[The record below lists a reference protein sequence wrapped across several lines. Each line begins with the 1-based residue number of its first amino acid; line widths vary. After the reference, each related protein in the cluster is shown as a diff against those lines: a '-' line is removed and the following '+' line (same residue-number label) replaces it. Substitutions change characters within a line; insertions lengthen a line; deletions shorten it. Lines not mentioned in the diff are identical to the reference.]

1 MEHIILHSDLNNFFA
16 SVEAVKNPLLRG
28 KCFAVAGDP
37 EKRHGIILAKSQEAK
52 KLGIR
57 TGETIWEA
65 RQKCK
70 DLILVKPD
78 MPAYHHYSKL
88 VHEIYRRYTDKIEP
102 FGIDEAWLDVSGS
115 TRLFGCG
122 AKIAYEIRQ
131 KIKEELG
138 MTVSIGV
145 SYNKIFAKLGS
156 DLKKPDATTVISK
169 ENFKSVVHPLPVS
182 DLLFVG
188 RSTKEKLHQH
198 GIRTIG
204 DLAETDPDFLKLL
217 LGKIG
222 ISLYQYAIGS
232 EQIGTDVLEPPEVK
246 SISNSVTSSEDLA
259 TPNDVR
265 MQLMLLA
272 EQVSSRMRH
281 KHLHGTLITLF
292 IRDTNFRT
300 ITRQRNLPLP
310 TNNAAEIANECYTL
324 FQQNYDLSVPIRCIG
339 LGVSKLTPDSGDLQL
354 TLWDLNN
361 ERVKEQTLDQ
371 TVDQLRDRY
380 GFNCIVRGG
389 CLHQHLKNYTV
400 PNEPGEVSSFC
411 TLPGC
416 HI

>member
-1 MEHIILHSDLNNFFA
+1 MERIILHSDLNNFFA

-28 KCFAVAGDP
+28 KSFAVAGDP

-52 KLGIR
+52 KFGIR

-78 MPAYHHYSKL
+78 MPAYHHYSRL
-88 VHEIYRRYTDKIEP
+88 VHEIYRQFTDKIEP
-102 FGIDEAWLDVSGS
+102 FGIDEAWLDVTGS

-122 AKIAYEIRQ
+122 AKIAHEIRK
-131 KIKEELG
+131 KIRDELG
-138 MTVSIGV
+138 MTVSVGV
-145 SYNKIFAKLGS
+145 SYNKVFAKLGS
-156 DLKKPDATTVISK
+156 DLKKPDATTIISK
-169 ENFKSVVHPLPVS
+169 ENFKNIVHPLPVS

-188 RSTKEKLHQH
+188 RSTREKLYQH

-204 DLAETDPDFLKLL
+204 QLAEANPDFLTFL
-217 LGKIG
+217 LGKTG
-222 ISLYQYAIGS
+222 ALLYQYAIGS
-232 EQIGTDVLEPPEVK
+232 EHIAADVLEPPEVK
-246 SISNSVTSSEDLA
+246 SISNSVTSSEDLSTA
-259 TPNDVR
+259 EDVR
-265 MQLMLLA
+265 TQLMLLA

-281 KHLHGTLITLF
+281 KHLHGTLVTLF
-292 IRDTNFRT
+292 IRDTHFRS

-310 TNNAAEIANECYTL
+310 TNNAMEIAKECYSL
-324 FQQNYDLSVPIRCIG
+324 FQQHYDLSTPIRCIG
-339 LGVSKLTPDSGDLQL
+339 LGVSKLSPDNGDLQL
-354 TLWDLNN
+354 ALWDLNN
-361 ERVKEQTLDQ
+361 KRIQEHTLDQ

-389 CLHQHLKNYTV
+389 CLHRHLKNYTI
-400 PNEPGEVSSFC
+400 PKETEEVSSFC